1 MVLRQSRSRS
11 WSRSAI
17 SYVYMARLVAR
28 TPNGYG
34 GSNWKGY
41 CNPKVTNALKAS
53 DAALNPKARIKLVN
67 AADAQLAKDVPTIP
81 LYQKPT
87 YFVFKTSLKGLVDNP
102 TLQGPTWNTESW
114 KAG

>member
-1 MVLRQSRSRS
+1 MSLERKNCSSKGKMHNR
-11 WSRSAI
+11 WSITR
-17 SYVYMARLVAR
+17 
-28 TPNGYG
+28 
-34 GSNWKGY
+34 
-41 CNPKVTNALKAS
+41 
-53 DAALNPKARIKLVN
+53 RILG
-67 AADAQLAKDVPTIP
+67 DVPTIP